1 MSGSPIPIFPHV
13 RFSHSSFLYSPCQVL
28 PFLIPLFPHVRFSHL
43 LWSRRVVYTML
54 DLLHQLSLSLHT
66 MVTPQSHDPHVI
78 QSCDPHSRTR
88 TDVAVWWSPSLIFPT
103 LSLFLRTPPSER
115 SATYVLSLWCAGCPP
130 VVDLF
135 HSHLIPI
142 ICTAH
147 SNYSGIICWP
157 VLSSTS

>member
-1 MSGSPIPIFPHV
+1 MSGSPIP
-13 RFSHSSFLYSPCQVL
+13 RSS
-28 PFLIPLFPHVRFSHL
+28 IPHVRFSHL

-54 DLLHQLSLSLHT
+54 DLLHQISLSLHT

-103 LSLFLRTPPSER
+103 LSLFLRMPPSER
-115 SATYVLSLWCAGCPP
+115 SATYYVLSLWCAWCPP
-130 VVDLF
+130 VVELF
-135 HSHLIPI
+135 LSHLIPI

-147 SNYSGIICWP
+147 SNYIGIICWP
-157 VLSSTS
+157 VLPSTS